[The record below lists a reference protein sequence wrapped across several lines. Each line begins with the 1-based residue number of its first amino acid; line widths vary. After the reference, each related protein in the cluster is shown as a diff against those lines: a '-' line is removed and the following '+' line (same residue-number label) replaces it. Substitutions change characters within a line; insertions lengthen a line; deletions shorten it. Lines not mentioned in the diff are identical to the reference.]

1 MNIQNTIREA
11 IVAELRRQA
20 EAGEDSPL
28 IDIRDDEF
36 VVINGRID
44 LDALIM
50 VVEGALAGGP

>member
-20 EAGEDSPL
+20 EAGEDGPQ
-28 IDIRDDEF
+28 IEIRDEEF

-44 LDALIM
+44 LEALIM

>member
-20 EAGEDSPL
+20 ETGEDAL
-28 IDIRDDEF
+28 RIEIRDDEF